1 MTAVLS
7 AALATGLPAC
17 SGTVETPPAK
27 TQRIDGAEIIN
38 ELQFNWDRAEERYQ
52 GRWFT
57 ITVGPLSK
65 VNDKQAII
73 QYDDVTLKMY
83 FREAADTV
91 SLNRE
96 EFITAVCWVDNM
108 APGRRLIL
116 TECRWPTP
124 PEPAGNGKQTH
135 GKEFTPR
142 EQVEFAVAAVREE
155 PNPATA

>member
-108 APGRRLIL
+108 APGQKTHPDRMPVANAARTGRKRKTNAWQRIH
-116 TECRWPTP
+116 
-124 PEPAGNGKQTH
+124 PEGAS
-135 GKEFTPR
+135 
-142 EQVEFAVAAVREE
+142 
-155 PNPATA
+155 